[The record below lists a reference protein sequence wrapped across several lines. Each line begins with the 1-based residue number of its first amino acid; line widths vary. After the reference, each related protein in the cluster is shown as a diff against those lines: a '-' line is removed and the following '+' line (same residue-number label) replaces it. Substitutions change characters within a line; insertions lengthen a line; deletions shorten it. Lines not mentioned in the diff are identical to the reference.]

1 MGARELKPCPF
12 CGSSAEIVH
21 IDEGENAGGS
31 CVSCTR
37 CLASG
42 NVEFGFKENYV
53 SNWNRRADLPTGYV
67 ILSPDEVRGIQNA
80 LRYAREGLTV
90 AGSMPLSDADTVEAI
105 DAAIK
110 ALEARDG

>member
-1 MGARELKPCPF
+1 MGAREVIAKALQGWFDKNGF
-12 CGSSAEIVH
+12 LSY
-21 IDEGENAGGS
+21 ENA
-31 CVSCTR
+31 
-37 CLASG
+37 
-42 NVEFGFKENYV
+42 
-53 SNWNRRADLPTGYV
+53 ADIAAYALNAAGYV